1 MAQVSSGPTEYAL
14 EVLAVSVDDPD
25 LDLAGASAL
34 AREKARAINRDA
46 MLLSWHSGKTGA
58 FWPQI
63 ECGTGG
69 RAPWIV
75 FAEARGCNLRI
86 DINDGEFVFYYLR
99 L

>member
-1 MAQVSSGPTEYAL
+1 MARLPDSPTEYPL
-14 EVLAVSVDDPD
+14 EVLNLRVDDPD

-58 FWPQI
+58 FRPQI